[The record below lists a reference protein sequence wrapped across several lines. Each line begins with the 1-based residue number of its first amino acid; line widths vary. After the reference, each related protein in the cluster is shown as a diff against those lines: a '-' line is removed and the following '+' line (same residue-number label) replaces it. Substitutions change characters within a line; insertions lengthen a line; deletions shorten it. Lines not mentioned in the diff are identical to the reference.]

1 MKKII
6 DVPEDYFF
14 YFSENKSNLGN
25 HPCSDYYLKLNDLSI
40 NLIISLKWIKWGF
53 FFMTSLSENL
63 DKLKD
68 GYELESIISN
78 SIQIKKYTIH
88 EESKKIITID
98 NEIINEKS
106 LSEIIN
112 YYIDDDFSKLFDD
125 NTKIHL
131 KLKINLREFLIISHE
146 LFPNISKD

>member
-1 MKKII
+1 
-6 DVPEDYFF
+6 
-14 YFSENKSNLGN
+14 
-25 HPCSDYYLKLNDLSI
+25 
-40 NLIISLKWIKWGF
+40 
-53 FFMTSLSENL
+53 MTSLSENL
-63 DKLKD
+63 DKLKE

-131 KLKINLREFLIISHE
+131 KLKINLREFLIISHD